1 MQKQILIL
9 DSKYR
14 TNFEDTDGQEYKF
27 KLTKNIKFNGYVRL
41 EQFLFQNSQYVFSN
55 QKRSDKFIYTDYQGN
70 ITIITLQGKFD
81 TTNDFVKRF
90 NELTST
96 LNIKMQYTPYL
107 YEFQIQHL
115 NGNIFNLSEYYD
127 DGIFMQLI
135 GFNKVNQGSNVYTN
149 INIPKLFSQSLT
161 YIAIPEF
168 GTLNAITLNSIPYTF
183 TVLSQQGF
191 EIVSNINNTFDNSF
205 YVSDKN
211 LDELTVRIKGSDGLP
226 FVNNKGNANVILVLS
241 YY

>member
-1 MQKQILIL
+1 MITQ
-9 DSKYR
+9 
-14 TNFEDTDGQEYKF
+14 DTDGQEYKF
-27 KLTKNIKFNGYVRL
+27 KLTKNIRFNGYVCL
-41 EQFLFQNSQYVFSN
+41 ERFLFQNSQYVFSN

-70 ITIITLQGKFD
+70 ITTITLQGKFD

-115 NGNIFNLSEYYD
+115 NGNIFSLSEYYD

-135 GFNKVNQGSNVYTN
+135 GFNKVNQGVNVYTN
-149 INIPKLFSQSLT
+149 VNIPKLFSQSLT

-168 GTLNAITLNSIPYTF
+168 GNVNAITKNSIPYTF
-183 TVLSQQGF
+183 TVLSQQDF

-211 LDELTVRIKGSDGLP
+211 LDELAVRIKGSDGLP
-226 FVNNKGNANVILVLS
+226 FVNNKGNADFILVLS